1 MKKSRFGMCFQVK
14 TEEYY
19 ILWSVSSQSADY
31 FAILLQMSE
40 LLFPSNTL
48 TDRTIGLPHNLSV
61 QYSTKYYFPD

>member
-1 MKKSRFGMCFQVK
+1 MCFQVR

-19 ILWSVSSQSADY
+19 ILWSVSYASQSANY
-31 FAILLQMSE
+31 FTILLQMSE

-61 QYSTKYYFPD
+61 QYSTKYYFPG